1 MLLQSVVL
9 EYIFIKLMVK
19 WSEGL
24 CSIIIFVFGGGTAVL
39 VVNMMIRNNSVVE
52 YSGSSLLLV

>member
-24 CSIIIFVFGGGTAVL
+24 CAIIIFMFGGGTAVL